1 MGMTK
6 RSIRLLA
13 SITVLGVTV
22 AAFIFY
28 LHAHPDYVTQLL
40 RTQPKWLI
48 LIVSSSLLAVYA
60 LNVLYDVLVR
70 MTGKQLKPTEN
81 ILLTIYSS
89 IANFFGPLQSGPGVR
104 AAYLKSKH
112 KVSLRA
118 YFLVTLLYYATFA
131 IINAFCLLVG
141 TRPWWQAVA
150 ASVAATAVSYGIIRF
165 AASRRT
171 KEVKLL
177 HITPRLVTALI
188 LLTATQV
195 FFIGLRYYFAL
206 QAAHANV
213 SIGQAISYTGAAN
226 FAVFVSITPDG
237 VGIREAFLLFAQNIH
252 HVSTHSIVAANIID
266 RATFVLF
273 LGILFLVALGLH
285 AKDRLRITNKAGGNE
300 TNESI
305 EQDID
310 SGVV

>member
-6 RSIRLLA
+6 KSIRLVA
-13 SITVLGVTV
+13 SIAILCTTI
-22 AAFIFY
+22 AAFAYY
-28 LHAHPDYVTQLL
+28 LHAHPEYITQLL
-40 RTQPKWLI
+40 HTQPKWLV
-48 LIVSSSLLAVYA
+48 LIVGSSLIAVYA
-60 LNVLYDVLVR
+60 LNMLYDVLVR

-131 IINAFCLLVG
+131 VMNAFCLLVG

-150 ASVAATAVSYGIIRF
+150 ASIGATIISYGIIRF
-165 AASRRT
+165 AASRRR
-171 KEVKLL
+171 KEASLL

-188 LLTATQV
+188 LLTATQI

-206 QAAHANV
+206 QAAHAHV

-273 LGILFLVALGLH
+273 LGILFLIALALH
-285 AKDRLRITNKAGGNE
+285 AKDRLRMTSKPTENE
-300 TNESI
+300 A
-305 EQDID
+305 D
-310 SGVV
+310 

>member
-1 MGMTK
+1 MK
-6 RSIRLLA
+6 KVSFRLVA
-13 SITVLGVTV
+13 SVLILVLTVFG
-22 AAFIFY
+22 FIWY
-28 LHAHPDYVTQLL
+28 LHAHPEYVTQLL
-40 RTQPKWLI
+40 HTQPGWI
-48 LIVSSSLLAVYA
+48 VLIVASSLLAVYA
-60 LNVLYDVLVR
+60 LNLLYDVLVR
-70 MTGKQLKPTEN
+70 MTGKQLQPTEN

-112 KVSLRA
+112 KISLRA

-131 IINAFCLLVG
+131 IISAFCLLVG
-141 TRPWWQAVA
+141 TRPWWQAIL
-150 ASVAATAVSYGIIRF
+150 ASIAATAVSYGIIRF
-165 AASRRT
+165 AASRRK
-171 KEVKLL
+171 KEAKLL
-177 HITPRLVTALI
+177 HITPRLVAALI
-188 LLTATQV
+188 VLTAVQI

-206 QAAHANV
+206 QAAHAHV

-273 LGILFLVALGLH
+273 LGILFVIALGLH
-285 AKDRLRITNKAGGNE
+285 AKDKLRLSDKKPVFSTK
-300 TNESI
+300 
-305 EQDID
+305 DVD
-310 SGVV
+310 